1 MFVRSG
7 MHEVVVAGH
16 IREAGLDGQIPVV
29 RQRQSFLPPF
39 QQKKEEN
46 LIHVCW
52 PAVDN
57 KLLTQS
63 TLSKLSNF
71 HVILTW
77 RYTVYSTF
85 QYTVAS
91 LVLKWKVFHLRQ
103 DFEIDAC

>member
-1 MFVRSG
+1 MFVSSG

-39 QQKKEEN
+39 QKKKQN

-63 TLSKLSNF
+63 TLS
-71 HVILTW
+71 
-77 RYTVYSTF
+77 
-85 QYTVAS
+85 
-91 LVLKWKVFHLRQ
+91 
-103 DFEIDAC
+103 